1 MTDVTGDVDLET
13 TNGGIRLQLPEKT
26 KASVDASCT
35 NDGISV
41 DDSLSVETAEKS
53 RRRFRGEMN
62 GGGHRVSLETTNGGI
77 RISAAG
83 HASDER

>member
-26 KASVDASCT
+26 KASVEARCT
-35 NDGISV
+35 NGGISV
-41 DDSLSVETAEKS
+41 DDSLSVNAAEKS
-53 RRRFRGEMN
+53 RRRFRGDLN

-83 HASDER
+83 EPSAEK